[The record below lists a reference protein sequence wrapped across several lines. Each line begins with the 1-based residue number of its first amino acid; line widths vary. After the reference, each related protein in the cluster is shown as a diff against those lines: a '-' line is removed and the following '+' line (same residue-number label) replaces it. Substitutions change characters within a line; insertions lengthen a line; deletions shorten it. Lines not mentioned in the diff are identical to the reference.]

1 MPAAP
6 GFRIEALDPVRQA
19 GELRALRERAG
30 LPLPPPPAD
39 AASAAVD
46 ALSCHV
52 LARADDGQPLGSA
65 RLSPEQYIGCMAVL
79 PAWRGRGVGSAL
91 LAALVE
97 EARRRRW
104 PRLELQ
110 APPATLDFYARH
122 GFLAI
127 GARSAG
133 AGGERQPMRRLLGA
147 AAAVED
153 AATAVAAS
161 AAVVAQARRQL
172 LIYSRAL
179 DPGLLDSPPLLEQL
193 RRFAVAAHD
202 KQLRVLLHDAA
213 APQRAAAPLLAL
225 AQRLPSVFRFREVVD
240 PVDRGYAAA
249 YLVDDGGGYY
259 FRALGH
265 RYDGETDLLGGGR
278 ARQLRDAFARVWER
292 SRDCTELRT
301 LGW

>member
-6 GFRIEALDPVRQA
+6 GLRIETLDPARQS
-19 GELRALRERAG
+19 GELRALRAQAG
-30 LPLPPPPAD
+30 LATPAD
-39 AASAAVD
+39 AADQALD
-46 ALSCHV
+46 ALSYHV
-52 LARADDGQPLGSA
+52 LARAGDGQALGSA
-65 RLSPEQYIGCMAVL
+65 RLGTEPRIDCMAVL

-91 LAALVE
+91 LAALLQ
-97 EARRRRW
+97 EARRRHW

-110 APPATLDFYARH
+110 APPAALDFYARH
-122 GFLAI
+122 GFLPV
-127 GARSAG
+127 GAQGAG
-133 AGGERQPMRRLLGA
+133 AAGEAQPMQRLLNG

-153 AATAVAAS
+153 AAAAIAAS
-161 AAVVAQARRQL
+161 TAVVAQARRHL
-172 LIYSRAL
+172 LICSRAL
-179 DPGLLDSPPLLEQL
+179 DPGLLDSAPLLAQL

-202 KQLRVLLHDAA
+202 KQVRVLLHDAA
-213 APQRAAAPLLAL
+213 AAQRAAAPLLAL
-225 AQRLPSVFRFREVVD
+225 AQRLHSVFRFREVVD
-240 PVDRGYAAA
+240 PVDRGDATA

-292 SRDCTELRT
+292 SRDCTELRA

>member
-1 MPAAP
+1 MAT
-6 GFRIEALDPVRQA
+6 
-19 GELRALRERAG
+19 
-30 LPLPPPPAD
+30 PAD
-39 AASAAVD
+39 AADQALD
-46 ALSCHV
+46 ALSYHV
-52 LARADDGQPLGSA
+52 LARTGDGQALGSA
-65 RLSPEQYIGCMAVL
+65 RLGPERRIDCMAVL

-91 LAALVE
+91 LAALIE
-97 EARRRRW
+97 EAQRQRW
-104 PRLELQ
+104 PRLDLQ
-110 APPATLDFYARH
+110 APLTTLDFYARH
-122 GFLAI
+122 GFLPL
-127 GARSAG
+127 GARSTEAHG
-133 AGGERQPMRRLLGA
+133 GGERQPMRRVLGA

-153 AATAVAAS
+153 AAAAIAAS

-179 DPGLLDSPPLLEQL
+179 DPGLLDSAPLLDQL

-202 KQLRVLLHDAA
+202 KQVRVLVHDAA
-213 APQRAAAPLLAL
+213 AAQCAAAPLLAL

-240 PVDRGYAAA
+240 PVDRGDATA
-249 YLVDDGGGYY
+249 YLVDDGGGDY
-259 FRALGH
+259 FHALGH

>member
-6 GFRIEALDPVRQA
+6 GFRIETLDPARQA
-19 GELRALRERAG
+19 GELRALREQAG
-30 LPLPPPPAD
+30 VPAPAD
-39 AASAAVD
+39 AAGQALD
-46 ALSCHV
+46 ALSHHV
-52 LARADDGQPLGSA
+52 LARADDGQPLGSV
-65 RLSPEQYIGCMAVL
+65 RLSPEQRIDGMAVL

-91 LAALVE
+91 LAALIE
-97 EARRRRW
+97 EAQRRRW
-104 PRLELQ
+104 RRLDLQ

-122 GFLAI
+122 GFLPL
-127 GARSAG
+127 GARSADAHG
-133 AGGERQPMRRLLGA
+133 GGERQPMRRVLGA

-153 AATAVAAS
+153 ATTAIAAS

-179 DPGLLDSPPLLEQL
+179 DPGLLDSAPLLDQL

-202 KQLRVLLHDAA
+202 KQVRVLLHDAA

-240 PVDRGYAAA
+240 PVDQGYAAA
-249 YLVDDGGGYY
+249 YLVNDGGGYY

-278 ARQLRDAFARVWER
+278 ARQLREAFARVWER
-292 SRDCTELRT
+292 SRDCSELRA

>member
-6 GFRIEALDPVRQA
+6 GFRIETLDPARQA
-19 GELRALRERAG
+19 GELRALREQAG
-30 LPLPPPPAD
+30 LPLPQAPAE
-39 AASAAVD
+39 AALD
-46 ALSCHV
+46 ALSHHV

-65 RLSPEQYIGCMAVL
+65 RLSPERRIGCMAVL

-91 LAALVE
+91 LAALIE
-97 EARRRRW
+97 EAQHRRW

-110 APPATLDFYARH
+110 APPAALAFYARH
-122 GFLAI
+122 GFLPL
-127 GARSAG
+127 GARVAD
-133 AGGERQPMRRLLGA
+133 AHGGERHPMRRIFGG

-153 AATAVAAS
+153 AAAAIAAS
-161 AAVVAQARRQL
+161 AALVAQARRQL

-179 DPGLLDSPPLLEQL
+179 DPGLLDSAPVLEQL
-193 RRFAVAAHD
+193 RRFAVAARD
-202 KQLRVLLHDAA
+202 KQVRVLLHDAA

-225 AQRLPSVFRFREVVD
+225 AQRLPSVFAFREVVD
-240 PVDRGYAAA
+240 PVDQGYAAA
-249 YLVDDGGGYY
+249 YLVNDGGGYY

-292 SRDCTELRT
+292 SRDCTELRA

>member
-1 MPAAP
+1 MPAP
-6 GFRIEALDPVRQA
+6 GFRIEPLDPARQA
-19 GELRALRERAG
+19 DELRALRERAG
-30 LPLPPPPAD
+30 LPADAD
-39 AASAAVD
+39 AASQALD
-46 ALSCHV
+46 ALSYHV
-52 LARADDGQPLGSA
+52 LARAGDGQPLGSA
-65 RLSPEQYIGCMAVL
+65 RLSPEQRIGCMAVL

-91 LAALVE
+91 LAALVA
-97 EARRRRW
+97 EAQRRHW
-104 PRLELQ
+104 PRLRLQ
-110 APPATLDFYARH
+110 APPAAMDFYARH
-122 GFLAI
+122 GFLPV
-127 GARSAG
+127 GARVAG
-133 AGGERQPMRRLLGA
+133 AAGDPQPMQRLLGA

-153 AATAVAAS
+153 LAAAIAAS

-179 DPGLLDSPPLLEQL
+179 DPGLLDSPPLLAQL
-193 RRFAVAAHD
+193 RRFAVAARD
-202 KQLRVLLHDAA
+202 KQVRVLLHDAA

-240 PVDRGYAAA
+240 PVDRGDATA

-292 SRDCTELRT
+292 SRDRTELRA